1 MYILSRE
8 YKSLH
13 YVEGPCVLQHA
24 ITLCDCSVQQHECHL
39 SANQP
44 SASLRSHLSS
54 TKANSRLPPK
64 TLFPANIDAP
74 ATFTFSNY
82 GKILYSVS
90 GLSWSIG
97 RGKGAA
103 MRSKLLLQV
112 RIRRRAVSF
121 ILTAQQRP
129 AQSNA
134 KNYEIKASFVRSLS
148 LAI

>member
-1 MYILSRE
+1 MHILSRE

-13 YVEGPCVLQHA
+13 YVEGPCVLPHA
-24 ITLCDCSVQQHECHL
+24 IPLRDCSVQQHEYHL

-82 GKILYSVS
+82 GKILYLVS
-90 GLSWSIG
+90 GLSWLIG

-103 MRSKLLLQV
+103 VKSKLLLQV
-112 RIRRRAVSF
+112 RIRRPAVSF
-121 ILTAQQRP
+121 ILTVQQ
-129 AQSNA
+129 
-134 KNYEIKASFVRSLS
+134 
-148 LAI
+148 